1 MGASAPLSSPMLSY
15 YFNKLQITST
25 SNIIF
30 LCLLKKI
37 EMKGISFVTNEK
49 NEKIAVQ
56 IDLKAIEKHHEAI
69 EDLLDG
75 IIAESRKDEEK
86 IPLSKVISKL
96 KKSGKL

>member
-1 MGASAPLSSPMLSY
+1 
-15 YFNKLQITST
+15 
-25 SNIIF
+25 
-30 LCLLKKI
+30 
-37 EMKGISFVTNEK
+37 MKGISFVTNEK

>member
-1 MGASAPLSSPMLSY
+1 
-15 YFNKLQITST
+15 
-25 SNIIF
+25 
-30 LCLLKKI
+30 
-37 EMKGISFVTNEK
+37 MKGISFVTNEK

-86 IPLSKVISKL
+86 IL
-96 KKSGKL
+96 KIQE